1 MAILINEQIYV
12 TNQELLGWGFSSDTI
27 SKFSKERSLEDARE
41 YIYSYDKIAQ
51 RSEKTKAKLPEKE
64 LIMAQI
70 NAENA
75 IKDAEKCHVST
86 GFVYRNFCKF
96 LKISDLHFF
105 KHKKY
110 SEAKS
115 RGLMNSMAMLRFLA
129 ATKLKKEDLKA
140 VTGFES
146 RELLLKSTI
155 ELFKDEEV
163 NGHIVRKALD
173 LPLLPSSYDRL
184 RRKVDAFVKFRANGK
199 VNECEFLC
207 SKVGNTN
214 SMIIGKPS
222 GTMDDDLIE
231 GTHINVAEF
240 HAATL
245 IKLAMNPGRG
255 NKFDLLEIWNRYA
268 RKCKEQGKEP
278 ATYAAAKNFLAKPE
292 VKQFYVWERH
302 GFAELDKMLPHIH
315 GKRAEYSLRKGGMDG
330 FQVDFYTQDRD
341 KAVMLTCVAVFDY
354 ASEAITGFEVGYV
367 ENGLTVR
374 NAYRNHLR
382 LHGGRTY
389 NMLDMDGSMANTS
402 DKTREMFA
410 KVVGRVVVGMG
421 DDPTGKHR
429 ANSKSR
435 FSERLIQEVNRLAQS
450 LPEWKGTNVTSFN
463 IARKPNP
470 DYAKKYKAT
479 IDQGVAQ
486 IIALVNVYNNKP
498 LEKYGSKSRIQVFHE
513 KMDVAAEVID
523 YTAMAQVFNWST
535 VVSVRHDVIK
545 IQMHKVDYEYY
556 VPDRLAWA
564 SKMEAGSR
572 VKVYYDEGDMSEVHV
587 FGWVVN
593 NEGDPQEHFL
603 GSLKRGERAYR
614 DEASQSNKDLA
625 LIGEQTHKRKV
636 MIDRVQRKALEVEA
650 YTYGIDIAQFP
661 NLKDLEMAVK
671 GAREREREETLEE
684 RYSEELA
691 TDEAVRTQKFYEEH
705 FAQQNIRVREDGN
718 EHQSADMIEK
728 KLKAYGLKK

>member
-1 MAILINEQIYV
+1 MAIIINEQIYV
-12 TNQELLGWGFSSDTI
+12 TNQELVGWGFSTNTI
-27 SKFSKERSLEDARE
+27 KEFKGEKSPDDGRE
-41 YIYSYDKIAQ
+41 YIYSYDKIAD

-64 LIMAQI
+64 LIIAHI

-75 IKDAEKCHVST
+75 IKDAEKCNIST
-86 GFVYRNFCKF
+86 SFVYRKFCNY
-96 LKISDLHFF
+96 LKITDLHFF
-105 KHKKY
+105 KAKKY
-110 SEAKS
+110 SESKS
-115 RGLMNSMAMLRFLA
+115 KGLMNSMAMLRFLA
-129 ATKLKKEDLKA
+129 ATKLKKEDLKV

-146 RELLLKSTI
+146 RELLLKTTI

-173 LPLLPSSYDRL
+173 LPMLPCSYDRL
-184 RRKVDAFVKFRANGK
+184 RKKVDAFVKFRANSK

-207 SKVGNTN
+207 TKVGNTN

-245 IKLAMNPGRG
+245 IKLAMNPGKG
-255 NKFDLLEIWNRYA
+255 NKFDILETWNRYA
-268 RKCKEQGKEP
+268 RKCKDVEKEP
-278 ATYAAAKNFLAKPE
+278 ATYAAVKNFLAKPE

-302 GFAELDKMLPHIH
+302 GFAAFDKMLPHIH

-330 FQVDFYTQDRD
+330 FQVDFYTQDKD

-354 ASEAITGFEVGYV
+354 TSEAITGFEVGYV

-402 DKTREMFA
+402 DKTKELFA
-410 KVVGRVVVGMG
+410 KVVGKVVVGMS
-421 DDPTGKHR
+421 DDPTYKHR

-435 FSERLIQEVNRLAQS
+435 FSERLIQEINRLAQN

-463 IARKPNP
+463 IQRKPNP
-470 DYAKKYKAT
+470 DYVKKYKGT
-479 IDQGVAQ
+479 IDEGVAQ
-486 IIALVNVYNNKP
+486 VISLVNVYNNKS
-498 LEKYGSKSRIQVFHE
+498 LEKYGNKSRIQVFQE
-513 KMDVAAEVID
+513 KMDVTAEVID
-523 YTAMAQVFNWST
+523 YTTMAQVFNWST
-535 VVSVRHDVIK
+535 IVSVRHDVIK
-545 IQMHKVDYEYY
+545 IQLHKIDYEYY

-572 VKVYYDEGDMSEVHV
+572 VKVYYDEADMNEVHV

-603 GSLKRGERAYR
+603 GTLKRGERAYR
-614 DEASQSNKDLA
+614 DEASQTTKDLA
-625 LIGEQTHKRKV
+625 LIGQQTQKRKV
-636 MIDRVQRKALEVEA
+636 MIDKVQRKALEVEA
-650 YTYGIDIAQFP
+650 YTYGIDITQFP
-661 NLKDLEMAVK
+661 NLNDLEMAVK
-671 GAREREREETLEE
+671 GAREREPEETLEE

-691 TDEAVRTQKFYEEH
+691 TVEAVRTQKFYEEH
-705 FAQQNIRVREDGN
+705 FAQQNIRVRPDDN
-718 EHQSADMIEK
+718 RHQSKEMIEK